1 MARRE
6 LEILVKVRDQ
16 ITRPL
21 QSIARRFTRFTSG
34 IASGFAR
41 ATRSLFSMR
50 TALVALGGV
59 TAGIGI
65 SKRFTDAASS
75 VETFRTQLR
84 ALIPDARQADAALAG
99 IREFAASTPLET
111 EEVVQAFV
119 RLRAVG
125 VPAAQEVT
133 RALGGV
139 ALVFNRD
146 LRDVASAFVSFETEP
161 LRNLGVE
168 LRRTGDIA
176 TLVSG
181 DIRVETDNTAQAI
194 RQGLLDIWEKR
205 FPDALQLGASTFRG
219 TLSTFRSLIFDLSA
233 DIGENLLGPLTG
245 GLRDINDRLIENRD
259 RIVAAFVQ
267 LPQFFSRLAANVRA
281 SLSSLLDP
289 VVEGAQ
295 TLGDRVF
302 AALAG
307 FGAQF
312 GSVLR
317 AGAATGFGR

>member
-1 MARRE
+1 VARRE

-50 TALVALGGV
+50 SALVALGGV

-168 LRRTGDIA
+168 LRRTAPA
-176 TLVSG
+176 TLRRWSRATFELRPTTPLKQSG
-181 DIRVETDNTAQAI
+181 
-194 RQGLLDIWEKR
+194 
-205 FPDALQLGASTFRG
+205 
-219 TLSTFRSLIFDLSA
+219 
-233 DIGENLLGPLTG
+233 
-245 GLRDINDRLIENRD
+245 
-259 RIVAAFVQ
+259 
-267 LPQFFSRLAANVRA
+267 RA
-281 SLSSLLDP
+281 SSTSGKSVSRTRCNSARRHSAARSQRS
-289 VVEGAQ
+289 VV
-295 TLGDRVF
+295 
-302 AALAG
+302 
-307 FGAQF
+307 
-312 GSVLR
+312 
-317 AGAATGFGR
+317 